1 MNKINTCVLRN
12 EQTLISQRGF
22 SKKNKYFSI
31 LWKILKKGSQWYNS
45 TEES

>member
-22 SKKNKYFSI
+22 SKKNFLI